1 MKLEYILVILVFIT
15 GFGYVGTFVA
25 GILGYR
31 KHFAEKFPTWLNEGL
46 HALVGMGFALSV
58 LGLSK
63 YLPIHPTFLLL
74 IAGIGIWCTIKLLI
88 AISLLLRRD

>member
-1 MKLEYILVILVFIT
+1 MKLEYILVILVFVT
-15 GFGYVGTFVA
+15 GFGYVETLLA

-31 KHFAEKFPTWLNEGL
+31 KQFTLNFPTWLNEAI
-46 HALVGMGFALSV
+46 HALVGIGFALAV

-74 IAGIGIWCTIKLLI
+74 VTGIGIWCTLKLLI
-88 AISLLLRRD
+88 AISLLLRRA

>member
-15 GFGYVGTFVA
+15 GFGYVETFVA

-31 KHFAEKFPTWLNEGL
+31 KQFTGKYPTWLNEGL
-46 HALVGMGFALSV
+46 HALVGIGFALSV
-58 LGLSK
+58 LGLSQ

-74 IAGIGIWCTIKLLI
+74 VAGIGIWSTIKLLI
-88 AISLLLRRD
+88 AISLLMRRA

>member
-15 GFGYVGTFVA
+15 GFGYVETFVA

-31 KHFAEKFPTWLNEGL
+31 KQSTLNFPTWLNEGL
-46 HALVGMGFALSV
+46 HALVGIGFALSV

-74 IAGIGIWCTIKLLI
+74 VAGIGIWCTLKLLI
-88 AISLLLRRD
+88 AISLLLRRA